1 MLRKTKLV
9 TALMTTGLVTGLA
22 GCSSIPDIN
31 DYQRQTTED
40 AYQQALDA
48 PAWSSK
54 QGIVRKIVKIGENQA
69 VKNVVSKEIRNK
81 QVDIRLQPD
90 ATFRDLMTG
99 LGIELGINT
108 LVKNEELSNKG
119 VYIPQYNG
127 KLGDLLDTISHS
139 LGVSFVYREQGDVLI
154 LSDSVNYMIKV
165 ANTKDVLEI
174 MKGTLE
180 KLGATD
186 VIADAGSS
194 NIIYNATSSVQERVN
209 KYIDTMIRNTA
220 SITLQIL
227 VINVNLNSERREG
240 FDWSSLQAT
249 IGELGMSAVDLTDRT
264 TGVVGVLTGNAA
276 KAQISRGDVD
286 IEGVFN
292 ILNRYGK
299 ATTSQDIY
307 METTS
312 GMTVQVKSVQKQP
325 YITDLTTST
334 TSDSVTNSGVDTDE
348 TENGIELEFSP
359 FYDSESGLISMDVDL
374 SLSTLLG
381 FEELPAG
388 DKGTLRL
395 PNTQEQSFNNTL
407 RLQAGETKVI
417 GGITYESRS
426 DNRNRPVFLDALDVG
441 ASKNTNITE
450 NSLFIVVRP
459 TVVEYVPERLGG
471 EE

>member
-1 MLRKTKLV
+1 MLRKTKLLTGLI
-9 TALMTTGLVTGLA
+9 TAGLVTG
-22 GCSSIPDIN
+22 CSSMPDIN
-31 DYQRQTTED
+31 DYQRQSTDD
-40 AYQQALDA
+40 AYQQALNS
-48 PAWSSK
+48 PSWSSK
-54 QGIVRKIVKIGENQA
+54 QGIVKKIVKIGKNQS
-69 VKNVVSKEIRNK
+69 VKNVISDEIRNK
-81 QVDIRLQPD
+81 QVDIQLQPD

-108 LVKNEELSNKG
+108 LVKNQELSNKG
-119 VYIPQYNG
+119 VYIPQYKG

-139 LGVSFVYREQGDVLI
+139 LDVSFVYREQGGVLI

-165 ANTKDVLEI
+165 ANTKGVLEI
-174 MKGTLE
+174 MANNLE
-180 KLGATD
+180 KLGATE
-186 VIADAGSS
+186 VIADAQSS
-194 NIIYNATSSVQERVN
+194 NIIYNATSSVQDRVN

-227 VINVNLNSERREG
+227 AINVNLTNEKREG
-240 FDWSSLQAT
+240 FDWTSLQAS
-249 IGELGMSAVDLTDRT
+249 IGQLGMSAVDLEDRVE
-264 TGVVGVLTGNAA
+264 GVVGVVTGNSVSG
-276 KAQISRGDVD
+276 QVSRGDVD

-292 ILNRYGK
+292 ILNKYGK

-312 GMTVQVKSVQKQP
+312 GMSVKVKSVQKQP

-334 TSDSVTNSGVDTDE
+334 TSDSVTNSGIDTDE

-374 SLSTLLG
+374 NLSTLLE
-381 FEELPAG
+381 FEEFTAG
-388 DKGTLRL
+388 DKTLRL

-407 RLQAGETKVI
+407 RMQAGETKVI
-417 GGITYESRS
+417 GGISYHSRS
-426 DNRNRPVFLDALDVG
+426 DNRNRPVFFDGMDKG

-471 EE
+471 EL